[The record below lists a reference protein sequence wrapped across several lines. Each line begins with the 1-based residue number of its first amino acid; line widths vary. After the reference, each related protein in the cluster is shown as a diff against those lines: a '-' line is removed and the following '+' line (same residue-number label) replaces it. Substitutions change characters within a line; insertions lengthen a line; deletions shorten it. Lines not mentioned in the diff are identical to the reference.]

1 MGNKINEYAVAI
13 GINKDGKLELVEKFK
28 GALEAEYKHNSGSI
42 YELPGDDFERRTA
55 WSGEVVCPH

>member
-42 YELPGDDFERRTA
+42 YEFPGDDFERRTA